1 MFDSVVATV
10 TATLPGRIVA
20 RTDDGREVFFSKVA
34 ILSKRVGIGS
44 PVLLSGLK
52 PRRDELWANTVEI
65 DPARAELQDRVLAE
79 QDARIQADPFTLDGV
94 IEEFNGDVVRAR
106 LSDGR
111 DVWFKSSKC
120 RDYRGHLGLR
130 VKVTVQPERVQAVE
144 IASEDVE
151 KNRALCKELEPKPVG
166 PLRIGRKA

>member
-1 MFDSVVATV
+1 MSDSVVATV

-20 RTDDGREVFFSKVA
+20 RTHDGREVCFSKIA

-44 PVLLSGLK
+44 PVLLSGIK
-52 PRRDELWANTVEI
+52 PRRDELWADSVEI
-65 DPARAELQDRVLAE
+65 DPARLEMQDRVLAQ
-79 QDARIQADPFTLDGV
+79 QDLHLGAVALTFDGV
-94 IEEFNGDVVRAR
+94 IEEFNGDLVRAR

-151 KNRALCKELEPKPVG
+151 RNRRLCKELEPKPVA
-166 PLRIGRKA
+166 PLRVGKKL